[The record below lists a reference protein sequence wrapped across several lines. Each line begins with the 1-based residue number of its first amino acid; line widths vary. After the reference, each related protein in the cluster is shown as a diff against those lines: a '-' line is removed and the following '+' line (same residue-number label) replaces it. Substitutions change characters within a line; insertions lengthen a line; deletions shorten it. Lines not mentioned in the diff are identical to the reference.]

1 MHRCYGDSSIAERF
15 RISIDISVAG
25 DPVGVFWMPEVTK
38 WRNAK
43 PVAGGSVAKGKTSD
57 GDGWAIIPDRLFH
70 SGATDS
76 DAIWRIV
83 PSAASP
89 AAVGIAG

>member
-1 MHRCYGDSSIAERF
+1 MHRCYGDPSIAERF

-43 PVAGGSVAKGKTSD
+43 PVAGSERSEGEA
-57 GDGWAIIPDRLFH
+57 
-70 SGATDS
+70 
-76 DAIWRIV
+76 
-83 PSAASP
+83 
-89 AAVGIAG
+89 